1 MAARQRRDSYRTQA
15 PVFPLR
21 QGLDTFEVMLWKKQ
35 PILRL
40 IKPAALTAAILL
52 LGACKPTTSLPDDAL
67 LLPALDAAEMRWI
80 ASRIYQNETRGQ
92 ARYLTHW
99 GAGEDFPSLGIGHFI
114 WFPAAVDAPFDESF
128 PALVSYLTAHENACA
143 VMPDWLAEL
152 EPFTAPWADRE
163 GFEAALDSDNM
174 LQLRLWLAGTATE
187 QAQYIVDNF
196 SRRWSGIDLPTE
208 DYRALTALLQDLMQ
222 TSGGRFAVIDYVNFK
237 GLGTNPRERYA
248 GEGWGLVQVLSDIVA
263 VRADGD
269 ATGSLV
275 EQFSA
280 AAAARLRQ
288 RVELAPP
295 ERNEARWLA
304 GWMRRVGDYAA
315 LPDESARA
323 QHAGFRVQ
331 PYLQNPTSTSINVI
345 WFSDAATAGELSL
358 LAGEENGGVVQV
370 IQSTPTAACEL
381 GYHPRELA
389 SLENGRLPTAP
400 FKHVVELS
408 DLQPGAAYRYT
419 VVQNGQQASGEFRT
433 PGPADEALRFVVYA
447 DSETEPESVGKPS
460 AWGGWDDAPGEQPYP
475 VDQDTGYREN
485 LRVMANAKPDFIA
498 IAGDLVQSG
507 GEQRDWDEFWRLN
520 AAIAATTPIYPA
532 LGNHEYFAGPGAF
545 GDYGADASRRAVQ
558 KYKGYFSFPDNGA
571 DNEAHQGSYY
581 AIQRGP
587 VSLIVIDGNDGVPH
601 RSDTD
606 TNWYLRDQ
614 SQGGVAP
621 AWNPGSPQ
629 YVWLEERLRHA
640 QQNSAFTFVMFH
652 AAPYSS
658 GVHALP
664 PGLGE
669 GKDYLP
675 GTPLRAL
682 TPLFSRYG
690 VDAVFSGHDELYEH
704 SVVPGTEVL
713 PGGGSAE
720 HAVHF
725 YVVGIGGD
733 GLRGAA
739 REVRNPYRVF
749 SAAADAPE
757 QYDANG
763 MLIDGGIH
771 YGHLRV
777 TVNQASAGYWQAQLE
792 PVYLFPQF
800 AADGTVRAFEPRNY
814 ADVTVLRGKQVNADN
829 AAAVNNARE
838 ADEQ

>member
-1 MAARQRRDSYRTQA
+1 
-15 PVFPLR
+15 
-21 QGLDTFEVMLWKKQ
+21 
-35 PILRL
+35 
-40 IKPAALTAAILL
+40 
-52 LGACKPTTSLPDDAL
+52 
-67 LLPALDAAEMRWI
+67 
-80 ASRIYQNETRGQ
+80 

-128 PALVSYLTAHENACA
+128 PALATYLAAHENACA
-143 VMPDWLAEL
+143 PMPGWLAEL
-152 EPFTAPWADRE
+152 EPFSAPWPDRE
-163 GFEAALDSDNM
+163 AFEAALESEAM
-174 LQLRLWLAGTATE
+174 LQLRLWLAGTATQ

-196 SRRWSGIDLPTE
+196 SRRWNEIDLPAT
-208 DYRALTALLQDLMQ
+208 DYQALTLLLQELMQ
-222 TSGGRFAVIDYVNFK
+222 TSAGRFAVIDYVNFK

-248 GEGWGLVQVLSDIVA
+248 GEGWGLVQVLGDIVSE
-263 VRADGD
+263 RKDGD
-269 ATGSLV
+269 ARRSLI
-275 EQFSA
+275 EQFSMA
-280 AAAARLRQ
+280 TAARLRQ

-304 GWMRRVGDYAA
+304 GWMRRVGEYAA
-315 LPDESARA
+315 VPEESARA
-323 QHAGFRVQ
+323 QFAGFRVL
-331 PYLQNPTSTSINVI
+331 PYLQNPTSSSMNVI
-345 WFSDAATAGELSL
+345 WFSDTATAGELALFS
-358 LAGEENGGVVQV
+358 AETNDSTSQ
-370 IQSTPTAACEL
+370 ITKTTPTVACEL
-381 GYHPRELA
+381 GYHARELA
-389 SLENGRLPTAP
+389 LIENGRLPTAP
-400 FKHVVELS
+400 FKHVAELRN
-408 DLQPGAAYRYT
+408 LQPGTIYRYT
-419 VVQNGQQASGEFRT
+419 VVQNGQQANGEFRT
-433 PGPADEALRFVVYA
+433 PGTADEPVSFVVYA

-460 AWGGWDDAPGEQPYP
+460 AWGGWNDAPGERPYP

-485 LRVMANAKPDFIA
+485 LRVMADAKPDFIA

-520 AAIAATTPIYPA
+520 ATIAASTPIYPA

-545 GDYGADASRRAVQ
+545 GDYGADASRRAVA
-558 KYKGYFSFPDNGA
+558 KYKRYFTFPDNGA
-571 DNEAHQGSYY
+571 EIDEHRGSYY
-581 AIQRGP
+581 AVQRGP

-621 AWNPGSPQ
+621 AWNPGSKQ
-629 YVWLEERLRHA
+629 YAWLEERLREA
-640 QQNSAFTFVMFH
+640 QQSSEFTFVMFH

-664 PGLGE
+664 PGMGE

-682 TPLFSRYG
+682 TPLFSRFG

-704 SVVPGTEVL
+704 SVVPGTEEL
-713 PGGGSAE
+713 PDGRREE

-725 YVVGIGGD
+725 FVVGIGGD

-749 SAAADAPE
+749 SAAVDAPE
-757 QYDANG
+757 QYDASG
-763 MLIDGGIH
+763 VLVDGGIH

-777 TVNQASAGYWQAQLE
+777 TTTQNSAGAWQARLE
-792 PVYLFPQF
+792 PVYLFPLL
-800 AADGTVRAFEPRNY
+800 AADGKVQAFEPRNY
-814 ADVTVLRGKQVNADN
+814 DDVTLLHGRRNN
-829 AAAVNNARE
+829 AANGIAVNSERE
-838 ADEQ
+838 TDEQ